1 MRLFDT
7 HAHYDSGA
15 FNSDRLE
22 TLAAMPEQGVE
33 LILNPGCDLESSRT
47 AIALAEEFPFVYAAV
62 GVHPSDCGAWED
74 SWLEQLRALAA
85 HPKVRA
91 IGEIGLDYY
100 WKDNPPR
107 ELQQKVFAR
116 QLELAAELDLPVIVH
131 DREAHQDC
139 LEVVRAHPEVRG
151 VYHCYSGSLED
162 AKVLVKLGWMLSFTG
177 VITYKNARKAL
188 EVIEW
193 LPMDRIMVETDSPY
207 LTPEPF
213 RGKRNDSGKV
223 HLVAEAIARVKGMDP
238 EEAARI
244 TLEDSWL
251 EQLRALAA
259 HPKVR
264 AIGEIGLDYYWKD
277 NPPRELQ
284 QKVFARQLEL
294 AAELDLPVIV
304 HDREAHQD
312 CLEVVRAHPEVRGVY
327 HCYSGSLEDAKVLV
341 KLGWMLSFTGVITYK
356 NARKAL
362 EVIEWLPMDRIMVET
377 DSPYLTPEPFRGKR
391 NDSGKVHLVA
401 EAIARVKGMD
411 PEEAARIT
419 LENGTR
425 FFRIEF

>member
-1 MRLFDT
+1 MLFRPNRGMIVAETEAAQAAPGPEGAEKEEPIMRLFDT

-15 FNSDRLE
+15 FNSDR
-22 TLAAMPEQGVE
+22 LAAMPEQGVE

-116 QLELAAELDLPVIVH
+116 QLELA
-131 DREAHQDC
+131 
-139 LEVVRAHPEVRG
+139 
-151 VYHCYSGSLED
+151 
-162 AKVLVKLGWMLSFTG
+162 
-177 VITYKNARKAL
+177 
-188 EVIEW
+188 
-193 LPMDRIMVETDSPY
+193 
-207 LTPEPF
+207 
-213 RGKRNDSGKV
+213 
-223 HLVAEAIARVKGMDP
+223 
-238 EEAARI
+238 
-244 TLEDSWL
+244 
-251 EQLRALAA
+251 
-259 HPKVR
+259 
-264 AIGEIGLDYYWKD
+264 
-277 NPPRELQ
+277 
-284 QKVFARQLEL
+284 LEL
-294 AAELDLPVIV
+294 ELPVIV